1 MINVCFGLHDAD
13 GRYSKFVGTTMASIF
28 ENTAAPVTIH
38 ILHDATLT
46 ADNRDKFS
54 YLAGRYGQH
63 VNFHN
68 VEELCPNEISFLREK
83 LADKINLRFSIG
95 TFYRLLIKK
104 IFGGGKMIYLDADI
118 IVNLDIVEL
127 WRQDLKNFP
136 LAAVPEIDATFN
148 QMITNKFLLH
158 AGAVRVEDYFCSG
171 VIMFN
176 LDRIGENFFYDGVQF
191 LADNPAC
198 ESPDQDILNAFFSKN
213 YLKLEQK
220 FDAFALAV
228 QNIGRP
234 LTNEIY
240 HYAGHFFGLDTG
252 NPYYNLWLEHFVRTP
267 WFNLDALYRI
277 AEEFRNVED
286 DLIRQMQW
294 LIVVSDNRHRAFF
307 STLNNLQVIGTLL
320 SLRDDDRFIELRRV
334 SDELLPASM
343 NELVA
348 HMQAERG
355 QTIFFI
361 FDLNYPYIAA
371 KLASLGFKEYEDFVN
386 GLSFLTRAQ
395 RGTKYPEYNF
405 IHAL

>member
-13 GRYSKFVGTTMASIF
+13 GRYSKFVGATMASIF

-54 YLAGRYGQH
+54 YLAGRYGQR
-63 VNFHN
+63 VDFHN
-68 VEELCPNEISFLREK
+68 VEELCPNEIAFLREK

-95 TFYRLLIKK
+95 AFYRLLIKN
-104 IFGGGKMIYLDADI
+104 ILGGGKVIYLDADI

-158 AGAVRVEDYFCSG
+158 AGAVHVEDYFCSG

-191 LADNPAC
+191 LADNPDC
-198 ESPDQDILNAFFSKN
+198 ESVDQDILNAFFSKN

-220 FDAFALAV
+220 FDAFSMAV
-228 QNIGRP
+228 HKIGRP

-240 HYAGHFFGLDTG
+240 HYAGRFFGLDTD
-252 NPYYNLWLEHFVRTP
+252 NPYYNLWLENFARTP
-267 WFNLDALYRI
+267 WFNVGILARI
-277 AEEFRNVED
+277 SEIFYQTSKEYQ
-286 DLIRQMQW
+286 LKMQW
-294 LIVVSDNRHRAFF
+294 LLTFVKDKRRTFVAPPNNFEAIRVIFESHEGDEFIALEDNM
-307 STLNNLQVIGTLL
+307 V
-320 SLRDDDRFIELRRV
+320 
-334 SDELLPASM
+334 
-343 NELVA
+343 ELVNK
-348 HMQAERG
+348 MNAERG
-355 QTIFFI
+355 QTIFYI
-361 FDLNYPYIAA
+361 FWKYYPYIKG
-371 KLASLGFKEYEDFVN
+371 KLLELGFKEYEEFMD
-386 GLSFLTRAQ
+386 GEALLTQEQLGRPRSEYDYIRA
-395 RGTKYPEYNF
+395 
-405 IHAL
+405 L